1 MLYFVLHKD
10 CSTLLIRNPFSF
22 TVLHRTETSSV
33 NVSGQI
39 TSEQSLFT
47 YKSGESSDTFRND
60 SYVPM
65 FPDSIQWA
73 NDSLR
78 LQAEATCGADASCLF
93 DAAATNDLSVGEA
106 TKGLNIEL
114 VEEANQLG
122 NVVVN
127 MIMYLKI
134 VYCHTTLITLTLFKL
149 GLYSRIEHDNCITA
163 VLMLWPRGISLNK
176 TS

>member
-22 TVLHRTETSSV
+22 TVLHYAKPSSV
-33 NVSGQI
+33 NVSGKI

-78 LQAEATCGADASCLF
+78 LQAEAKCSGDTSCLF

-127 MIMYLKI
+127 MIISLKI
-134 VYCHTTLITLTLFKL
+134 VNCRTTLITLTLFKL
-149 GLYSRIEHDNCITA
+149 ALYSRIEYDNCITV
-163 VLMLWPRGISLNK
+163 VLMLWPRGSLNK